1 MQVQQI
7 YEILNDITGEVLGD
21 TELLQ
26 EDLSNIVDV
35 GNELF
40 DAQSVDNYVKTLTD
54 HIGRVVFVNRPYNVS
69 VPSILRDAWE
79 YGSVLEKITIGL
91 PTATA
96 NESWSLT
103 NGTSYDPN
111 VFTAP
116 TVTVK
121 FYNSKVTFEV
131 PMSFADRQVKESF
144 SNLTQLNAFF
154 SAIETAIYKSM
165 SIKVESLIM
174 RTINYLMAETVLDE
188 YSGGTGLGDSSGV
201 RAVNLLYLYNQQ
213 YPNAQLTVAQAKL
226 NPDFIRF
233 ASYQMA
239 LYSDRMR
246 KVSTLFNVGGTD
258 KFTPSDMQHFV
269 MLSEFGQAAN
279 VYLQSD
285 TFHEEF
291 TKLPNAEMVTY
302 WQGSGT
308 DYGFEDT
315 SAINIELAD
324 DKSLSMSGI
333 LGVIFD
339 HDACGV
345 CNANQRITSYY
356 NAKAEFTNQWF
367 KSDGSY
373 FVDLNENCIVF
384 FIADPTNNG

>member
-1 MQVQQI
+1 MQVAQI
-7 YEILNDITGEVLGD
+7 YQILNSITNETLGAS
-21 TELLQ
+21 ELVQ

-35 GNELF
+35 GDALF

-91 PTATA
+91 PEATA
-96 NESWSLT
+96 NETWSLT
-103 NGTSYDPN
+103 DGTSYDPN

-116 TVTVK
+116 EVTVK

-144 SNLTQLNAFF
+144 QNVTQLNAFF

-174 RTINYLMAETVLDE
+174 RTINYLMAETILDE
-188 YSGGTGLGDSSGV
+188 YEGGEDLGAKSGV
-201 RAVNLLYLYNQQ
+201 RAVNLLYKYNQQ
-213 YPNAQLTVAQAKL
+213 YPNATLTAAQAKL

-258 KFTPSDMQHFV
+258 KFTPSELQHFV

-291 TKLPNAEMVTY
+291 TRLPNAEMVSY
-302 WQGSGT
+302 WQGSGANY
-308 DYGFEDT
+308 DFEDT
-315 SAINIELAD
+315 SAINVTTQENR
-324 DKSLSMSGI
+324 SLSMNGI

-356 NAKAEFTNQWF
+356 NAKAEFTNQWY

-373 FVDLNENCIVF
+373 FVDLNENCVVF
-384 FIADPTNNG
+384 FIADSE

>member
-1 MQVQQI
+1 MQVAQI
-7 YEILNDITGEVLGD
+7 YQILNSITKETLG
-21 TELLQ
+21 TSELVA

-35 GNELF
+35 GDALF

-91 PTATA
+91 PEATA

-103 NGTSYDPN
+103 DGTSYDPN

-116 TVTVK
+116 KVTVK

-131 PMSFADRQVKESF
+131 PMSFADKQVKESF
-144 SNLTQLNAFF
+144 QNVTQLNAFF

-188 YSGGTGLGDSSGV
+188 YEGGAGLGSKSGV
-201 RAVNLLYLYNQQ
+201 RAVNLLYKYNQQ
-213 YPNAQLTVAQAKL
+213 YPNATLTAAQAKL

-258 KFTPSDMQHFV
+258 KFTPSELQHFV

-291 TKLPNAEMVTY
+291 TRLPNAEMVSY

-315 SAINIELAD
+315 SSINVTTQENH
-324 DKSLSMSGI
+324 SLNMSGI

-356 NAKAEFTNQWF
+356 NAKAEFTNQWY

-373 FVDLNENCIVF
+373 FVDLNENCVVF
-384 FIADPTNNG
+384 FIADSE

>member
-1 MQVQQI
+1 MKVAQI
-7 YEILNDITGEVLGD
+7 YQILNSITNETLG
-21 TELLQ
+21 TSELVK

-35 GNELF
+35 GDALF

-91 PTATA
+91 PEAKA
-96 NESWSLT
+96 NETWSLT
-103 NGTSYDPN
+103 DGTSYDPN

-116 TVTVK
+116 KVTVK

-144 SNLTQLNAFF
+144 QNVTQLNAFF

-188 YSGGTGLGDSSGV
+188 YEGGTGLGSKSGV
-201 RAVNLLYLYNQQ
+201 RAVNLLYKYNQQ
-213 YPNAQLTVAQAKL
+213 YPNAKLTAAQAKL

-258 KFTPSDMQHFV
+258 KFTPSELQHFV

-291 TKLPNAEMVTY
+291 TRLPNAEMVSY

-315 SAINIELAD
+315 SAINVTTQENR
-324 DKSLSMSGI
+324 SLNMNGI

-356 NAKAEFTNQWF
+356 NAKAEFTNQWY

-373 FVDLNENCIVF
+373 FVDLNENCVVF
-384 FIADPTNNG
+384 FIADSE